1 MELSDTAGQGS
12 RRSFRGRCTP
22 TKEVLILQLAKN
34 SVGRFK
40 APPGE
45 TRMLQRTVTGDQS
58 SVRRGAKD
66 D

>member
-1 MELSDTAGQGS
+1 MTRQDRAAADLSQG
-12 RRSFRGRCTP
+12 TQDP

-34 SVGRFK
+34 SVGRLRL
-40 APPGE
+40 PGE

-58 SVRRGAKD
+58 SRMRGAKD